1 MKKSIFTSVL
11 MILAV
16 CSACTSKVNKQ
27 ETTTQEDVVNVEE
40 AITNESTLNEIRF
53 ADWGDEE
60 WSDNEYIKAV
70 RKHIDKLNNGE
81 ITDEMIEPLKHYLQ
95 GKFVI
100 TYMEPSYYGGAMVQ
114 FFFID
119 NPDIIFSS
127 WVYSS
132 VDVSNKAI
140 TDYEVRGSII
150 ISDEYTAL
158 TKEEVME
165 NLEKNPQI
173 RVW

>member
-11 MILAV
+11 MILAI